1 MRPYRLSQGEKGEED
16 MPQGSGENELINNK
30 FGIISDQ
37 RVIFPSNK
45 SLFTSGSQ
53 EEFPI
58 RQIVS
63 ARFYRQ
69 KAMAIGAVGAFFGT
83 LLPILIIAFLPGNII
98 AIIFGILILSMGMAV
113 AYLGIL
119 GVPKV
124 IIKTAEGKIAQATS
138 WPNHKDE
145 AKAFALVLREKINT

>member
-1 MRPYRLSQGEKGEED
+1 MSQS
-16 MPQGSGENELINNK
+16 SGEQELINNK

-69 KAMAIGAVGAFFGT
+69 KALAIGAIAAFLGT

-98 AIIFGILILSMGMAV
+98 AIILGILVLAIGMGV

-124 IIKTAEGKIAQATS
+124 IIKTAEGKIVQATG

-145 AKAFALVLREKINT
+145 AKAFALVLREKINS

>member
-1 MRPYRLSQGEKGEED
+1 
-16 MPQGSGENELINNK
+16 MPQGSGEHELINNK

-37 RVIFPSNK
+37 RVIFSSNK
-45 SLFTSGSQ
+45 SLFTNGSQ

-63 ARFYRQ
+63 ARFYKQ
-69 KAMAIGAVGAFFGT
+69 KAMVIGAIAAFLGT

-98 AIIFGILILSMGMAV
+98 AIILGILVLAMGMAV
-113 AYLGIL
+113 AYLGIS

-124 IIKTAEGKIAQATS
+124 IIKTAEGKIAQATG

>member
-1 MRPYRLSQGEKGEED
+1 MSQS
-16 MPQGSGENELINNK
+16 SGEQELINNQ
-30 FGIISDQ
+30 FGVISDQ

-45 SLFTSGSQ
+45 SLFSSGSQ

-63 ARFYRQ
+63 ARFYKQ
-69 KAMAIGAVGAFFGT
+69 KSIPIAAIGAFLGT
-83 LLPILIIAFLPGNII
+83 LLPILIIAFLPGNIV
-98 AIIFGILILSMGMAV
+98 AIIMGLLVLAMGLWV
-113 AYLGIL
+113 AYVGIS

-124 IIKTAEGKIAQATS
+124 IIKTTEGKTSQATG